1 MAQLFRWKHPII
13 LLEKV
18 WRYLVALSFANHIK
32 RDSNWYTYANPRPG
46 QCLTHA
52 QSHIIR
58 ALADSSLDPGAS
70 LSGIIKIWKSTATN
84 QSAWYS
90 CLIHE
95 PRTPAPGYRFNSML
109 MTDSLPIL
117 HKCSLFQGRGLLSH
131 LRSCFDS
138 WASANYIL
146 CSHLVPRV
154 CTALSSCK
162 RDCVHISSY
171 GFNHSHWLITVTC
184 WFHYFVEVLVTVRSN
199 IYYLSDPLIAKVYEQ
214 VLGLKMFSF
223 LRPLSAFYECS
234 RNAKPQT
241 STAKARARYASAN
254 RETGF

>member
-84 QSAWYS
+84 QSAWYN

-154 CTALSSCK
+154 RTALSSCK
-162 RDCVHISSY
+162 RDCVHIS
-171 GFNHSHWLITVTC
+171 SHWLITVTC

-214 VLGLKMFSF
+214 VLGLKMFIF

>member
-1 MAQLFRWKHPII
+1 
-13 LLEKV
+13 
-18 WRYLVALSFANHIK
+18 
-32 RDSNWYTYANPRPG
+32 
-46 QCLTHA
+46 
-52 QSHIIR
+52 
-58 ALADSSLDPGAS
+58 
-70 LSGIIKIWKSTATN
+70 
-84 QSAWYS
+84 
-90 CLIHE
+90 
-95 PRTPAPGYRFNSML
+95 ML

-154 CTALSSCK
+154 RTALSSCK
-162 RDCVHISSY
+162 RDCVHIS
-171 GFNHSHWLITVTC
+171 SHWLITVTC
-184 WFHYFVEVLVTVRSN
+184 WFHYFVEVLVTVTSN

-214 VLGLKMFSF
+214 VLGLKMFIF

-241 STAKARARYASAN
+241 STTKARARTQAPIERLGSKGN
-254 RETGF
+254 QNGDVL